1 MAIDKAVDSGVLDA
15 ALTYTAVRIRAKTGS
30 ADQIAWDAAKGF
42 GDAVDGI
49 QAGGGA
55 STDYFKQR
63 LAASMTEYVDNE
75 STKAGPYSFAEQAQL
90 TTVSMPEVT
99 DIWQYCFLD
108 CNKLTSIYFPKL
120 VLLRYQAFRNCS
132 SLTEFVSGGSFNSR
146 IDSST
151 FEGCTSLTKA
161 DFKHID
167 SQQGFSYYSLACAN
181 LVTLI
186 IRNTDAV
193 PPTSSTIFGAKTTKM
208 NKGEGYIYVPASMV
222 DAYKAATNW
231 SSFADQIRAIEDY
244 PDITGG

>member
-1 MAIDKAVDSGVLDA
+1 MSEYIADSA
-15 ALTYTAVRIRAKTGS
+15 ALTHTADRIRAKTGGT
-30 ADQIAWDAAKGF
+30 DPITWDAAKGF

-49 QAGGGA
+49 PAGAG
-55 STDYFKQR
+55 TDYFKQM
-63 LAASMTEYVDNE
+63 LAGSMTEYIDNE
-75 STKAGPYSFAEQAQL
+75 STKAGPYSFAEQVQL

-99 DIWQYCFLD
+99 NIGNHCFLD
-108 CNKLTSIYFPKL
+108 CRKLTSIYFPKL
-120 VLLRYQAFRNCS
+120 VVLLYNAFRNCS
-132 SLTEFVSGGSFNSR
+132 SLTEFVSGESFNSR
-146 IDSST
+146 VDSST

-161 DFKHID
+161 DFKHINI
-167 SQQGFSYYSLACAN
+167 QGFGGYSLACAN

-193 PPTSSTIFGAKTTKM
+193 PPTDSTIFGNKTTKM

>member
-1 MAIDKAVDSGVLDA
+1 MAIDKAVDSGVLDT
-15 ALTYTAVRIRAKTGS
+15 ALTYTAGRIRAKTGS
-30 ADQIAWDAAKGF
+30 ADQIAWDATKGF

-49 QAGGGA
+49 QAGA

-63 LAASMTEYVDNE
+63 LAVSMTEYVDNE
-75 STKAGPYSFAEQAQL
+75 STKAGPYSFAGQAQL

-99 DIWQYCFLD
+99 DIWQYCFID
-108 CNKLTSIYFPKL
+108 CTKLTSIYFPKL

-161 DFKHID
+161 DFKHIN
-167 SQQGFSYYSLACAN
+167 SQQGFGGYSLACAN

-186 IRNTDAV
+186 IRNADAV
-193 PPTSSTIFGAKTTKM
+193 PPASHSIFGGNTTKM

-231 SSFADQIRAIEDY
+231 SKYADQIRAIEDY

>member
-1 MAIDKAVDSGVLDA
+1 MAIDKAVDSGALDT
-15 ALTYTAVRIRAKTGS
+15 ALTYTADRIRAKTGGT
-30 ADQIAWDAAKGF
+30 DQIAWDAEKGF
-42 GDAVDGI
+42 GEAVDGI
-49 QAGGGA
+49 QAGA

-63 LAASMTEYVDNE
+63 LAASMTEYADNE

-99 DIWQYCFLD
+99 DIWQSCFLN
-108 CNKLTSIYFPKL
+108 CWKLTSIYFPKL
-120 VLLRYQAFRNCS
+120 VQLRYHAFRNCY
-132 SLTEFVSGGSFNSR
+132 SLTEFVSGESFNSR
-146 IDSST
+146 IDDST
-151 FEGCTSLTKA
+151 FEGCTALTKA
-161 DFKHID
+161 DFKHINNL
-167 SQQGFSYYSLACAN
+167 GFGGYSLACAN

-193 PPTSSTIFGAKTTKM
+193 PPTGSTIFGAKTTKM

>member
-1 MAIDKAVDSGVLDA
+1 MAIDKAVDSGVLDT
-15 ALTYTAVRIRAKTGS
+15 ALTYTAGRIRAKTGS

-49 QAGGGA
+49 QAGA

-99 DIWQYCFLD
+99 DIWEYCFLD
-108 CNKLTSIYFPKL
+108 CTKLTSIYFPKL

-161 DFKHID
+161 DFKHIND
-167 SQQGFSYYSLACAN
+167 QGFGNYSLACAN

-193 PPTSSTIFGAKTTKM
+193 PPTSSKIFGGNTTKM

-222 DAYKAATNW
+222 DAYKVATNW
-231 SSFADQIRAIEDY
+231 SKYADQIRAIEDY

>member
-1 MAIDKAVDSGVLDA
+1 MSEYIADSA
-15 ALTYTAVRIRAKTGS
+15 ALTHTADRIRAKTGGT
-30 ADQIAWDAAKGF
+30 DPITWDAAKGF

-49 QAGGGA
+49 SAGAGI
-55 STDYFKQR
+55 DYFKQR
-63 LAASMTEYVDNE
+63 LACSMTEYTDNE
-75 STKAGPYSFAEQAQL
+75 TTKAGPYGFAEQAQL

-99 DIWQYCFLD
+99 NIANHCFQD
-108 CNKLTSIYFPKL
+108 CRKLTSIYFPKL
-120 VLLRYQAFRNCS
+120 VVLLYNAFRNCS
-132 SLTEFVSGGSFNSR
+132 SLAEFVSGESFDSR
-146 IDSST
+146 IDNST

-161 DFKHID
+161 DFKHINN
-167 SQQGFSYYSLACAN
+167 SGFGYYSLACAN

-193 PPTSSTIFGAKTTKM
+193 PPADSTIFGAKTTKM

>member
-1 MAIDKAVDSGVLDA
+1 MAIDKAVDSGVLDT
-15 ALTYTAVRIRAKTGS
+15 ALTYTAERIRAKTGS
-30 ADQIAWDAAKGF
+30 ADKIAWDAAKGF

-49 QAGGGA
+49 QAGA

-63 LAASMTEYVDNE
+63 LACSMTEYTDNE

-99 DIWQYCFLD
+99 DIGQYCFLD
-108 CNKLTSIYFPKL
+108 CVKLTSIYFPKL
-120 VLLRYQAFRNCS
+120 ARLRYHAFRNCS
-132 SLTEFVSGGSFNSR
+132 SLTEFVSGESFNSR

-151 FEGCTSLTKA
+151 FEGCKSLTKA

-167 SQQGFSYYSLACAN
+167 SQQGFGGYSLACAN

-186 IRNTDAV
+186 IRNADAV
-193 PPTSSTIFGAKTTKM
+193 PPASYSIFGDNTTKM

-231 SSFADQIRAIEDY
+231 SKYADQIRAIEDY

>member
-1 MAIDKAVDSGVLDA
+1 MAIDKAVDSGALDT
-15 ALTYTAVRIRAKTGS
+15 ALTYTAERIRAKTGS

-49 QAGGGA
+49 QAGA

-63 LAASMTEYVDNE
+63 LEASMTEYVDNE

-99 DIWQYCFLD
+99 NIGNHCFLD
-108 CNKLTSIYFPKL
+108 CRKLTSIYFPKL
-120 VLLRYQAFRNCS
+120 VVLLYNAFRNCS
-132 SLTEFVSGGSFNSR
+132 SLTEFVSGESFNSR
-146 IDSST
+146 IDNST
-151 FEGCTSLTKA
+151 FQGCTSLTKA
-161 DFKHID
+161 DFKHIGY
-167 SQQGFSYYSLACAN
+167 QGFGGYSLSCAN

-193 PPTSSTIFGAKTTKM
+193 PPTESTIFGADTTKM

-222 DAYKAATNW
+222 DAYKVATNW
-231 SSFADQIRAIEDY
+231 SKYADQIRAIEDY

>member
-1 MAIDKAVDSGVLDA
+1 MAIDKAVDSGVLDT
-15 ALTYTAVRIRAKTGS
+15 ALTYTAGRIRAKTGS

-49 QAGGGA
+49 QAGA

-108 CNKLTSIYFPKL
+108 CTKLTSIYFPKL

-161 DFKHID
+161 DFKHIND
-167 SQQGFSYYSLACAN
+167 QGFGNYSLACAN

-193 PPTSSTIFGAKTTKM
+193 PPTSSQIFGGNTTKM

-222 DAYKAATNW
+222 DAYKVATNW
-231 SSFADQIRAIEDY
+231 SKYADQIRAIEDY

>member
-15 ALTYTAVRIRAKTGS
+15 ALTYTAERIRAKTGS

-42 GDAVDGI
+42 GEAVDGI
-49 QAGGGA
+49 QAGA
-55 STDYFKQR
+55 STDYFKKH
-63 LAASMTEYVDNE
+63 LACSMTEYTDNE

-99 DIWQYCFLD
+99 DIWHHCFLD
-108 CNKLTSIYFPKL
+108 CVKLTSIYFPKL
-120 VLLRYQAFRNCS
+120 VRLQYNAFRNCS
-132 SLTEFVSGGSFNSR
+132 SLTEFVSGESFDSR

-161 DFKHID
+161 DFKHINN
-167 SQQGFSYYSLACAN
+167 QGFDYYSLACAN

-186 IRNTDAV
+186 IRNIDAV
-193 PPTSSTIFGAKTTKM
+193 PPISSTTFGANTTKM

-222 DAYKAATNW
+222 AAYKAATNW
-231 SSFADQIRAIEDY
+231 SKYADQIRAIEDY
-244 PDITGG
+244 PGITGR